1 MEDQELEE
9 KRLSWNRA
17 VVAAY
22 QNALSPLTRAATSLL
37 GLWAVAC
44 VLGWKRADA
53 YYTAFGAEWIAS
65 NLSVLNFLSLSYWPV
80 ISLVT
85 GVLFT
90 FTDLADRYG
99 RGMKTVWRVTAAALI
114 LTTCLAIW
122 TDWQG
127 DFDKSSFTYAVL
139 LFLVGSVLGLR
150 LGEQAMDLA
159 NKDYKW
165 GSSNVWMFFFL
176 CAWFLLM
183 VSSLGSAEGKRDRH
197 VEQTKLDIVETRSGE
212 KFRLLLEKG
221 GLIYGAVLKDNDSP
235 RVRIIERQ
243 EIFFIY
249 RQAPK
254 AKTKIKKI
262 KIHFFITDNR

>member
-1 MEDQELEE
+1 M
-9 KRLSWNRA
+9 
-17 VVAAY
+17 VAAY
-22 QNALSPLTRAATSLL
+22 QNALAPLTRAATSLL

-90 FTDLADRYG
+90 FTDLADRYD

-114 LTTCLAIW
+114 LATCLAIW

-150 LGEQAMDLA
+150 LGEQVMDLA

-165 GSSNVWMFFFL
+165 GSSNVWVFFFL

-183 VSSLGSAEGKRDRH
+183 VSTLGGAEGKRDRD
-197 VEQTKLDIVETRSGE
+197 VEQTKLHIVETRSGE
-212 KFRLLLEKG
+212 KFRLLLEKD
-221 GLIYGAVLKDNDSP
+221 GLIYGAVLKGNDSP

-243 EIFFIY
+243 EVFFIY
-249 RQAPK
+249 RQPPK
-254 AKTKIKKI
+254 AKPEIKKQSSRQ
-262 KIHFFITDNR
+262 KQ